1 MPLPDATPYWRLSG
15 FYLAYF
21 ASLGA
26 LIPFWGL
33 YLQDLGHD
41 AAAIGELMALLLAT
55 KIIAPNLWA
64 WLADRRGERIRIV
77 RVASLA
83 ALVCFGGVFV
93 SGGYLWLA
101 LVMVAFS
108 FFWNASLP
116 QFEALTLS
124 HLARDPHRYGLV
136 RVWGSVGFIISVLAL
151 GALFEVT
158 GRGWLPW
165 IVLGLFGLV
174 WGVSLSVPDAGRPTE
189 EVRREPLLGVLR
201 RPEVAALLGA
211 CLLMQASHGPYY
223 AFFSIHLDQAGY
235 GQQMIGAL
243 WALGV
248 IAEIGIF
255 LVAAPLLRRFTP
267 RTLLLASLLLTAL
280 RWLLVGG
287 LVEHLGWLLVAQL
300 LHAASFGI
308 YHAAAIQLVHRFF
321 PRGARQPA
329 WRLRLGDARRDGDVL
344 HRIRAGAGRH
354 AGRLALVARLRCCL
368 VRCAGVG
375 QRQRDP
381 EQCATAGPALGTD
394 PPVHRLDEPA
404 AQGESEAGA
413 SEAACR
419 VVLGLGELDEQLVGG
434 ALRQADAGVE
444 DVEVQRAVAALAG
457 LVVGLDAYVTLVGEL
472 DGVVDQVFEHRADVS
487 RVADQSVRHHRVAA
501 EFEVQALLLRRRAHR

>member
-64 WLADRRGERIRIV
+64 WLADRRG
-77 RVASLA
+77 
-83 ALVCFGGVFV
+83 
-93 SGGYLWLA
+93 
-101 LVMVAFS
+101 

-321 PRGARQPA
+321 PPPHQGRGQA
-329 WRLRLGDARRDGDVL
+329 LYSSLSF
-344 HRIRAGAGRH
+344 GA
-354 AGRLALVARLRCCL
+354 
-368 VRCAGVG
+368 
-375 QRQRDP
+375 
-381 EQCATAGPALGTD
+381 
-394 PPVHRLDEPA
+394 
-404 AQGESEAGA
+404 
-413 SEAACR
+413 
-419 VVLGLGELDEQLVGG
+419 GG
-434 ALRQADAGVE
+434 ALGSLLGGYAWVTLGATATFFIASGL
-444 DVEVQRAVAALAG
+444 ALAG
-457 LVVGLDAYVTLVGEL
+457 MLVGWRWM
-472 DGVVDQVFEHRADVS
+472 RA
-487 RVADQSVRHHRVAA
+487 
-501 EFEVQALLLRRRAHR
+501 

>member
-1 MPLPDATPYWRLSG
+1 MPSPDATPYWRLSG

-136 RVWGSVGFIISVLAL
+136 RVWGSVGFILSVLAL

-174 WGVSLSVPDAGRPTE
+174 WGVSLSVPDAGRPSE

-223 AFFSIHLDQAGY
+223 AFFSIHLDRAGY

-255 LVAAPLLRRFTP
+255 LVAAPLLRRFSP

-321 PRGARQPA
+321 PPPHQGRGQA
-329 WRLRLGDARRDGDVL
+329 LYSSLSF
-344 HRIRAGAGRH
+344 GA
-354 AGRLALVARLRCCL
+354 
-368 VRCAGVG
+368 
-375 QRQRDP
+375 
-381 EQCATAGPALGTD
+381 
-394 PPVHRLDEPA
+394 
-404 AQGESEAGA
+404 
-413 SEAACR
+413 
-419 VVLGLGELDEQLVGG
+419 GG
-434 ALRQADAGVE
+434 ALGSLLGGYAWVTLGATATFFIASGL
-444 DVEVQRAVAALAG
+444 ALAG
-457 LVVGLDAYVTLVGEL
+457 TLVGWRWL
-472 DGVVDQVFEHRADVS
+472 RA
-487 RVADQSVRHHRVAA
+487 
-501 EFEVQALLLRRRAHR
+501 

>member
-1 MPLPDATPYWRLSG
+1 MASPDATPYWRLSG
-15 FYLAYF
+15 FYLVYF

-55 KIIAPNLWA
+55 KIVAPNLWA
-64 WLADRRGERIRIV
+64 WLADRHGQRVRIV
-77 RVASLA
+77 RIASFA
-83 ALVCFGGVFV
+83 ALVCFAGVFAG
-93 SGGYLWLA
+93 SGFLWLA

-136 RVWGSVGFIISVLAL
+136 RVWGSVGFILSVIAL
-151 GALFEVT
+151 GALFETT
-158 GRGWLPW
+158 GRGVLPW

-174 WGVSLSVPDAGRPTE
+174 WGVSLSVPDAGSPTAPAQ
-189 EVRREPLLGVLR
+189 REPLRAALR
-201 RPEVAALLGA
+201 RPEVVALFGA

-223 AFFSIHLDQAGY
+223 AFFSIHLDRAGY
-235 GQQMIGAL
+235 GQQLIGGL

-267 RTLLLASLLLTAL
+267 RTLLIASLLLTAL

-287 LVEHLGWLLVAQL
+287 LVDRLGWLLVAQL

-321 PRGARQPA
+321 PPPHQGRGQA
-329 WRLRLGDARRDGDVL
+329 LYSSLSF
-344 HRIRAGAGRH
+344 GA
-354 AGRLALVARLRCCL
+354 
-368 VRCAGVG
+368 
-375 QRQRDP
+375 
-381 EQCATAGPALGTD
+381 
-394 PPVHRLDEPA
+394 
-404 AQGESEAGA
+404 
-413 SEAACR
+413 
-419 VVLGLGELDEQLVGG
+419 GG
-434 ALRQADAGVE
+434 ALGSLLGGYAWVTFGATATFVF
-444 DVEVQRAVAALAG
+444 ASAMALLGA
-457 LVVGLDAYVTLVGEL
+457 LVGWRWL
-472 DGVVDQVFEHRADVS
+472 RA
-487 RVADQSVRHHRVAA
+487 
-501 EFEVQALLLRRRAHR
+501 